1 MPQKF
6 TQTKLLIASGNQG
19 KVMEIRELMSEFN
32 VQIIAASEFD
42 IAEPEETGKTFIEN
56 AELKARY
63 YGGKTGLPAL
73 ADDSGLCVDALNGEP
88 GIYSARWA
96 GADKNFA
103 EAISRVQTEMTGKD
117 NNKAKFVCALSLY
130 WPNLNKMESVEGSI
144 DGTLTFPQKGK
155 GGFGYDPIF
164 IPKGY
169 NETFGELHHEVKQKI
184 SHRAVAFDNL
194 IKKCFR

>member
-144 DGTLTFPQKGK
+144 DGTLTFPPKGK

>member
-42 IAEPEETGKTFIEN
+42 IAEPEEIGKTFIEN